1 MPYAN
6 TTLLGRE
13 ESRRSS
19 GTPGSSPRCETI
31 VQQWHKR
38 HSQAPSN
45 TTHLP
50 TYLPTYLP
58 THLPTQKGARP
69 TPFRSGDALGEPPSE
84 GSDINTLDKKVFFL
98 ETIWETQLRTI
109 VSLEQLCWKFLF
121 SGKSGFQGSKK
132 VDDGKINWNT
142 TW

>member
-1 MPYAN
+1 MRTPHCWGGRKVGEAPGHPAP
-6 TTLLGRE
+6 LLGVRLL
-13 ESRRSS
+13 SSS
-19 GTPGSSPRCETI
+19 GTRDTA
-31 VQQWHKR
+31 R
-38 HSQAPSN
+38 HPP
-45 TTHLP
+45 TPPTYPP

-98 ETIWETQLRTI
+98 ETIWETQQRTI